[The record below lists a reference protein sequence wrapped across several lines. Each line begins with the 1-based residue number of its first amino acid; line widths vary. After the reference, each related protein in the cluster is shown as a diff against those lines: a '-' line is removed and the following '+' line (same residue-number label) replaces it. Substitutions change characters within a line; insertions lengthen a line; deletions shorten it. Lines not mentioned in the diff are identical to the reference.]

1 MYNESSHGLSHASL
15 RRSGSISRGFTLM
28 ELLVVITIM
37 VILTA
42 AMIPVMSVAS
52 DARRLREGARLVST
66 MLASAQSRAISSGRS
81 VGVLFQPMKNN
92 PYACMEMYMVESPQ
106 PYSGDASGYRAAIDS
121 SRGTVTLNDGTITGG
136 KFGRPTFSGV
146 FMADK
151 NDSSNPPNQTLIRP
165 GDLIQF
171 NYRGQMYVLNFGDN
185 TPYAMSNDRNTSD
198 SPNWQCILTITPT
211 DPSASLPPSTPAGS
225 TGVPFTI
232 FRQPVKTFDPPAQLS
247 DGVAVDWF
255 FSGVNLAAPQPPP
268 GATEK
273 TYPNNVIPSP
283 AWNESYPTPG
293 YQAPMFGA
301 CGTIAPS
308 AGIPPAPGPAGMSNI
323 CGAVVVTFAPSGSLD
338 QVYYS
343 CYYRSSSNPNTSYSY
358 QSRPLS
364 GVYFLV
370 GKIEKIQPGG
380 PTQGDATNL
389 PNYQDPDARW
399 VTVTRQSGLP
409 TTAEVARLQPNFTN
423 NPAGSPPSFTT
434 GGQYPSSIPEW
445 AGVINAVMNSRR
457 FASGN
462 QSSGG
467 I

>member
-1 MYNESSHGLSHASL
+1 
-15 RRSGSISRGFTLM
+15 M

-66 MLASAQSRAISSGRS
+66 MLASAQSRAVSSGRS

-106 PYSGDASGYRAAIDS
+106 PYSGDTNSYRAAIS
-121 SRGTVTLNDGTITGG
+121 GSTVTINDGTIVSG
-136 KFGRPTFSGV
+136 KLGRPTFSGV
-146 FMADK
+146 PMADQK
-151 NDSSNPPNQTLIRP
+151 DPSNAPNQTLIRP

-171 NYRGQMYVLNFGDN
+171 NYRGQMFVLNFGDN
-185 TPYAMSNDRNTSD
+185 HPYAVSNDPNTLD
-198 SPNWQCILTITPT
+198 NPNWQCVLTLTPT
-211 DPSASLPPSTPAGS
+211 DPSASLPPATPTGS

-255 FSGVNLAAPQPPP
+255 FSGVNLAAPQPLP
-268 GATEK
+268 GGPTGAAPTN
-273 TYPNNVIPSP
+273 YPNGVGWPSP
-283 AWNESYPTPG
+283 A
-293 YQAPMFGA
+293 YQPPMFGA
-301 CGTIAPS
+301 CGTIAFSGGTPS
-308 AGIPPAPGPAGMSNI
+308 APGHAAMANT
-323 CGAVVVTFAPSGSLD
+323 CGGVIVSFSPSGSLD
-338 QVYYS
+338 QVYFS
-343 CYYRSSSNPNTSYSY
+343 CCYPDTPTPTAYYSY

-370 GKIEKIQPGG
+370 GKIEKIPSAG
-380 PTQGDATNL
+380 PTFNDSNVVL
-389 PNYQDPDARW
+389 NYRDPDCRW
-399 VTVTRQSGLP
+399 VTATRQSGLVTTSETAPVAAP
-409 TTAEVARLQPNFTN
+409 TVSGTP
-423 NPAGSPPSFTT
+423 
-434 GGQYPSSIPEW
+434 IPDW
-445 AGVINAVMNSRR
+445 AKVLNAVMASRR
-457 FASGN
+457 YASGN